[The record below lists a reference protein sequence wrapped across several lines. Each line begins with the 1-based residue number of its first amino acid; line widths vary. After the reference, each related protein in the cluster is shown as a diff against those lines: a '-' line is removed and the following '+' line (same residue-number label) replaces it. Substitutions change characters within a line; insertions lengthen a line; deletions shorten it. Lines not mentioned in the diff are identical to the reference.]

1 MLWSEECCICICITE
16 EEEEGEEEGD
26 VDHGDCGPL
35 QAQPRWSLNYST
47 FLPSKIAAVSL

>member
-1 MLWSEECCICICITE
+1 MKYCICICITE